1 MRPISERQRKNALA
15 QATDLIELLDPIF
28 ERNDI
33 DEEQFVQATDLYAQA
48 VIMKARISSM
58 QGRTQ

>member
-1 MRPISERQRKNALA
+1 MRPITEQQRKNALT